1 MISFHH
7 EPTVIFSG
15 CELTAIAR
23 VSVTKHAHSG
33 VWLIAGDKRLVAVI
47 CRSEDRE
54 HIFDTDG
61 RHIDAVELKGLMT
74 DQGK

>member
-7 EPTVIFSG
+7 EPAVMVSG
-15 CELTAIAR
+15 CELIAVAR
-23 VSVTKHAHSG
+23 VSVTKHVHGG
-33 VWLIAGDKRLVAVI
+33 VWLFAGEKRPVAVI

-61 RHIDAVELKGLMT
+61 RQIDAVELKGLMT
-74 DQGK
+74 DQGQ